1 MVGSNRTVMPRGEI
15 SPGTLAA
22 MMKDL
27 QIDRREFSV
36 MRYAYPCSIE
46 RDLEELQATGRE
58 AYVITFRDI
67 RGANSCGWSWPEAL
81 EMAEDCLDVALSWYI
96 DDNVDPPPPSALQAG
111 EVMVAATPI
120 MAGKLAICSAMR
132 EQDMTRSDLAERLHL
147 DDEQVRRLLDP
158 RYRTHMT
165 TVQRALSALGR
176 SLVVEDCA
184 VAPPPDTP
192 TLLRST

>member
-1 MVGSNRTVMPRGEI
+1 
-15 SPGTLAA
+15 
-22 MMKDL
+22 
-27 QIDRREFSV
+27 

-46 RDLEELQATGRE
+46 RDLEEFQATGRE

-67 RGANSCGWSWPEAL
+67 RGANSCGWSWAEAL

-96 DDNVDPPPPSALQAG
+96 DDGVDPPPPSPLQAG

-132 EQDMTRSDLAERLHL
+132 KQGITPPELAKRMDA
-147 DDEQVRRLLDP
+147 DDEKVRRLLDP
-158 RYRTHMT
+158 KYRTHMT
-165 TVQRALSALGR
+165 TVQRALSVLGR

-184 VAPPPDTP
+184 VAPPPDAP
-192 TLLRST
+192 SFARSA

>member
-1 MVGSNRTVMPRGEI
+1 
-15 SPGTLAA
+15 
-22 MMKDL
+22 
-27 QIDRREFSV
+27 
-36 MRYAYPCSIE
+36 MRYAYPCAIE
-46 RDLEELQATGRE
+46 RDLEELRLTGRE

-81 EMAEDCLDVALSWYI
+81 EMAEDCLDVALSWSI
-96 DDNVDPPPPSALQAG
+96 DDDVDPPLPSPLQAG
-111 EVMVAATPI
+111 EVMVAATPV
-120 MAGKLAICSAMR
+120 MAGKLAIHSAMR
-132 EQDMTRSDLAERLHL
+132 EQCLTRSELANRLDL

-184 VAPPPDTP
+184 LASPPETVAID
-192 TLLRST
+192 